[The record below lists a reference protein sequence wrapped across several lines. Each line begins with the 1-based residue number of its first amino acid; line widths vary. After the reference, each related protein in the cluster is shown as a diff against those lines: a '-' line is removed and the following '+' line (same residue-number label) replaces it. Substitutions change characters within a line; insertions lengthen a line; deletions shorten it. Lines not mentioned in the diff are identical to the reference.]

1 MYLKS
6 PYSLYPYPYPIF
18 VHYPTNGYKPS
29 FKRFWGMGE
38 CLYEWVA
45 DRGTESNGKGRI
57 CNVVIINGL

>member
-1 MYLKS
+1 MSKS
-6 PYSLYPYPYPIF
+6 PYSPYPYIF

-45 DRGTESNGKGRI
+45 DRGTESNGKGLI

>member
-1 MYLKS
+1 MSK
-6 PYSLYPYPYPIF
+6 SLYYPIQSLN
-18 VHYPTNGYKPS
+18 PINGYKPS

-45 DRGTESNGKGRI
+45 DRGTESNGKGLI